1 MRGKDDCRFTDKTK
15 WNGMWTAPGD
25 SICFNTTLF
34 FIRKS
39 SFLCSRFKSIR
50 LKVYKNTGAEL
61 KLETNTLQMSPN
73 PPNNKSSHSHCWPFT
88 VDFQN
93 VLGSGSSMQLVDVLS
108 DDCNLTPL
116 LAESL
121 LTLCYCKVS
130 GVGIFCQHDFT
141 PVVIKLPHA
150 RGIPGKGL
158 RSGQFLK

>member
-1 MRGKDDCRFTDKTK
+1 
-15 WNGMWTAPGD
+15 
-25 SICFNTTLF
+25 
-34 FIRKS
+34 
-39 SFLCSRFKSIR
+39 
-50 LKVYKNTGAEL
+50 
-61 KLETNTLQMSPN
+61 
-73 PPNNKSSHSHCWPFT
+73 
-88 VDFQN
+88 
-93 VLGSGSSMQLVDVLS
+93 MQLVDVLS

-158 RSGQFLK
+158 RSSQFLK